1 MMRTQGKSM
10 WSQNVYKKVK
20 AFQKKNSPKSHI
32 RIQYFQGRTE
42 FQICGSAHIHGAAWS
57 KFGEFEES

>member
-1 MMRTQGKSM
+1 M

-42 FQICGSAHIHGAAWS
+42 FQICGSAHIHGTAWS